1 MEEELLINV
10 NGFET
15 RVALLHNH
23 ALAEVHLQRA
33 GAYSLTGNV
42 YKGRVERILPGMQ
55 AAFVDVGLSRPGFL
69 HARDIDT
76 PRIIPGET
84 ATEERD
90 IRDLVHEGQA
100 LLVQVSKDPISGKGA
115 RLTTNLAIA
124 SRYLVLMPTSDHIG
138 ISQRI
143 EGDEERERLRLMT
156 ENARAAEPA
165 ATGYGLIVRTAA
177 DGADAEALDSDLQ
190 VLLRIWALVQERNRL
205 VEAPALVYE
214 ELPVHTRVIRDLAS
228 ANLTAVRIDDARTY
242 ARVKRFVE
250 EFLPEYADRI
260 RHDESDVGLFDRFG
274 VEEEISRALNRN
286 VPLKSGGYLVIEQTE
301 AMTTIDVNT
310 GGFVGSK
317 NLEETVF
324 RTNMEAAAIIPRQL
338 RLRNLGGIIVID
350 FIDMEDEDHQRQV
363 MRALERAAEA
373 DTARLRVTGFSPLG
387 LVELSRKRTRESLAQ
402 QICEPCQ
409 ACDGRGL
416 VKTAETVCFEI
427 FRAIQRD
434 APQRKR
440 GVVDPGERSSEY
452 LVRASQSVVD
462 RLVDEDSHNVACLA
476 DEVGRAIRFQVEP
489 SYGPEHFD
497 VVLVQ
502 GVQR

>member
-42 YKGRVERILPGMQ
+42 YKARVERILPGMQ

-69 HARDIDT
+69 HARDIDA
-76 PRIIPGET
+76 PRIIPGEST
-84 ATEERD
+84 PGERD
-90 IRDLVHEGQA
+90 IRELVHEGQS

-115 RLTTNLAIA
+115 RLTTNLALA
-124 SRYLVLMPTSDHIG
+124 SRYLVLMPRNDHIG

-143 EGDEERERLRLMT
+143 EGDDERERLRAMT
-156 ENARAAEPA
+156 QAAREARPA
-165 ATGYGLIVRTAA
+165 AAGYGFIVRTAA
-177 DGADAEALDSDLQ
+177 DGAQSGPVAGDLD
-190 VLLRIWALVQERNRL
+190 VLLRIWSLVEERQQH

-228 ANLTAVRIDDARTY
+228 ANLSAVRIDDARTY
-242 ARVKRFVE
+242 SRVKRFVE
-250 EFLPEYADRI
+250 EFLPEYADLVI
-260 RHDESDVGLFDRFG
+260 HDEGDVGLFDRFG
-274 VEEEISRALNRN
+274 VEEELTRALKRN

-301 AMTTIDVNT
+301 AMTTVDVNT

-324 RTNMEAAAIIPRQL
+324 RTNMEAAAVIPRQL

-350 FIDMEDEDHQRQV
+350 FIDMEEEDHQRQV
-363 MRALERAAEA
+363 MRVLERAGEA
-373 DTARLRVTGFSPLG
+373 DTARVRIAGFSQLG
-387 LVELSRKRTRESLAQ
+387 LVELSRKRTRESLVQ
-402 QICEPCQ
+402 QMCEPCGS
-409 ACDGRGL
+409 CDGRGL

-434 APQRKR
+434 APQRSEN
-440 GVVDPGERSSEY
+440 GQSSSEY
-452 LVRASQSVVD
+452 LVRASQGVVD
-462 RLVDEDSHNVACLA
+462 RLLDEDSHNVACLA
-476 DEVGRAIRFQVEP
+476 EEVGRPIRFQVEP